1 MAHNGIIV
9 YVGMISWFIA
19 KRLIAFVLA
28 HHDTDL
34 LCRFAGKECPNFPSI
49 LSEYSDILL
58 YLRTIKKLAR
68 FLQKSERKF
77 ICEFGEVRP
86 QKLFIQFAHGKTV
99 ADIVVLWS
107 FILSFLYHICFI
119 KSLPRIYH
127 FLVLNALPLTFA
139 CSFSIP
145 APGSVCVS
153 SSHAYSPI
161 SSASAGCTHQ
171 DIWLVH
177 RHLCLAAFQSPIS
190 FPAELLLP

>member
-99 ADIVVLWS
+99 ADIVVL
-107 FILSFLYHICFI
+107 
-119 KSLPRIYH
+119 
-127 FLVLNALPLTFA
+127 
-139 CSFSIP
+139 
-145 APGSVCVS
+145 
-153 SSHAYSPI
+153 
-161 SSASAGCTHQ
+161 
-171 DIWLVH
+171 
-177 RHLCLAAFQSPIS
+177 
-190 FPAELLLP
+190 